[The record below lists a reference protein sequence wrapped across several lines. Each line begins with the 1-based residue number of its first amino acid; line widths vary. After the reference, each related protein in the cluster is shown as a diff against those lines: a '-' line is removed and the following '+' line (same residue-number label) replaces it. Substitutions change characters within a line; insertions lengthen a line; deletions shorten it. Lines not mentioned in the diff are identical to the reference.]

1 MPDSGGKILS
11 KKEIASCFFRPGS
24 GIRTNFKRADDK
36 EPLFPPAWFQVWLF
50 VQIMG
55 FPAKIL
61 LLERAARLFPPARF
75 QVWLFV
81 STMDFP
87 VKHCCWKGRLLPMIV
102 LGWLERAARLLPGG

>member
-50 VQIMG
+50 VSTMD

-61 LLERAARLFPPARF
+61 LLERPSVAYDCSGLA
-75 QVWLFV
+75 W
-81 STMDFP
+81 
-87 VKHCCWKGRLLPMIV
+87 GRQGFCRVDKNLRCLNV
-102 LGWLERAARLLPGG
+102 G